1 MKFSQVVSKLLRL
14 NNYYETQVELK
25 VNGRTMGVFVINS
38 EGRNEQ
44 VSEEN
49 AKAFVN
55 KTFAVETKILRKL
68 SSKEVETAKR
78 KTQMVALPA

>member
-1 MKFSQVVSKLLRL
+1 
-14 NNYYETQVELK
+14 
-25 VNGRTMGVFVINS
+25 MGVFVINS

-44 VSEEN
+44 VAEEN

-55 KTFAVETKILRKL
+55 KTFAVETTILRKL